1 MIITQFRYPALF
13 LAVLSAAT
21 GILIGVL
28 RLGYPSIPLPPY
40 LTVSIFVA
48 HPEIIILGFF
58 NLVIYLERWEAR
70 GAIEHPGRWTSEFL
84 IVPPCLSAVC
94 FLLNLLSLWLNG
106 QNSIFWHLGWFWT
119 LIGLFFMIWGQSWV
133 FRTIP
138 QSRGSSSFLILASF
152 LLGGMALFII
162 LDWTLNRF
170 YLYLVL
176 YLVLIVLGERLD
188 LGNVPN
194 IVFRVVV
201 GGGIVLPFLALG
213 DLIFASPLV
222 LQAVLGIMTLI
233 LVFLVVFDTGLT
245 SIQSSTW
252 IRDYQ
257 QWILRGAYSWLGFGL
272 LLLGAYSVS
281 FPLVGIY
288 DSALHSITIGFIL
301 SMVIGHAPLIFPG
314 LLGKAPIQK
323 LRGGL
328 IWPLLLWGTLA
339 LRIIGNSGISSI
351 PEVRILAETSG
362 WLAMLVLLGFALSM
376 VEAVKKYSYFPW
388 ERP

>member
-13 LAVLSAAT
+13 LAMLSAVT

-28 RLGYPSIPLPPY
+28 RLGFPSIPLPPY
-40 LTVSIFVA
+40 LTVSVFVA

-70 GAIEHPGRWTSEFL
+70 GSIEHPGRWTSEFL
-84 IVPPCLSAVC
+84 IVPPGLSAAC
-94 FLLNLLSLWLNG
+94 FLLNLLPLWING
-106 QNSIFWHLGWFWT
+106 QNSILWYLGWFWT
-119 LIGLFFMIWGQSWV
+119 LIGLFFMIWAQSWV

-152 LLGGMALFII
+152 LLGGMALLLI
-162 LDWTLNRF
+162 LNWNLHRL

-188 LGNVPN
+188 LGSVPN

-201 GGGIVLPFLALG
+201 GGGIVLPFVAFG
-213 DLIFASPLV
+213 DLIFASTLMFQV
-222 LQAVLGIMTLI
+222 FLGMMTLI
-233 LVFLVVFDTGLT
+233 LVFLIVFDTGLT
-245 SIQSSTW
+245 SIQGSTW
-252 IRDYQ
+252 IRNYQ
-257 QWILRGAYSWLGFGL
+257 RWILRGAYSWLGFGL

-281 FPLVGIY
+281 LPLVGIY

-314 LLGKAPIQK
+314 LIGKAPIQK

-328 IWPLLLWGTLA
+328 IWPVLLWGALI
-339 LRIIGNSGISSI
+339 LRIIGNLGLNWI
-351 PEVRILAETSG
+351 PEVKFLAETSG
-362 WLAMLVLLGFALSM
+362 WPAMLVLLGFALSM
-376 VEAVKKYSYFPW
+376 LEAVQKYSYFPW